1 MDGLQVAIALQKVKC
16 RAKIIL
22 LTLQEDPEVI
32 TASLAAGV
40 LSYVTK
46 ARLRRDLETAV
57 EEVLKGNTFRSDL
70 SRRLNHR
77 HPGPAG

>member
-1 MDGLQVAIALQKVKC
+1 MDGLQVAMALQKVKC

-46 ARLRRDLETAV
+46 
-57 EEVLKGNTFRSDL
+57 
-70 SRRLNHR
+70 
-77 HPGPAG
+77 PGSAGTWRPQPKKF